1 MEDKYLIKV
10 EAMLE
15 TRVNNHDLLTVLERK
30 HILKQLKH
38 MLIEEEF
45 IFLEALK
52 IDLKKSAFEAYASEF
67 AVLLNEIDYVLKN
80 IDKWSKE
87 KSSYRFKIGTIE
99 KVEKNREAYGT
110 VLVISPWNYPLQLAL
125 MPVISAISAGNS
137 CVIKPSEHAPATSE
151 ALQKL
156 IDVYFPHHQLT
167 VVLGTDEI
175 AKKLIDMPFN
185 LIFFTG
191 SKKTGNLVYQQAA
204 KKQKPVIMELGGKN
218 PCIIDETGFSKE
230 NIKEIVWG
238 KYLNSGQTCVAPDIL
253 FVHQSI
259 YESALLA
266 LKETIVSFYGEMTN
280 ETVDYGRIIN
290 AEHYNRLEDLL
301 EDGKIY
307 YGGLTKREELFI
319 EPTLLIDINEKSS
332 LLKEEIFGPIL
343 PVIPYTD
350 LNELLQQNLLQK
362 DSLVVYLFSKNNKTV
377 NLLKK
382 QMKSTISQNHVI
394 QYATNPYIAFGGNG
408 RSGFGVYHGYAGYT
422 SCSYER
428 AISKSFTYKQM
439 NKKFPPY
446 KKQDLALL
454 RKLRKWLI

>member
-1 MEDKYLIKV
+1 MEDKYFIKI

-15 TRVNNHDLLTVLERK
+15 SKVNNHNLLPVLERK
-30 HILKQLKH
+30 QILKQLKH

-45 IFLEALK
+45 VFLEALNT
-52 IDLKKSAFEAYASEF
+52 DLKKSAFEAYASEF

-87 KSSYRFKIGTIE
+87 KSSYRCKIGTIQ
-99 KVEKNREAYGT
+99 KVEKNRDAYGT

-137 CVIKPSEHAPATSE
+137 CVIKPSEHAPATSK

-156 IDVYFPHHQLT
+156 IDVYFLPEQII
-167 VVLGTDEI
+167 VVQGDAEI
-175 AKKLIDMPFN
+175 AKKLINLPFN
-185 LIFFTG
+185 LLFFTG
-191 SKKTGNLVYQQAA
+191 SEKIGNLVYQQAA
-204 KKQKPVIMELGGKN
+204 TKQMPVIMELGGKN
-218 PCIIDETGFSKE
+218 PCIIDETGFSE
-230 NIKEIVWG
+230 NALKEIVWG
-238 KYLNSGQTCVAPDIL
+238 KYLNAGQTCIAPDTL

-259 YESALLA
+259 YEETLEA
-266 LKETIVSFYGEMTN
+266 LKENIVSFFGEN
-280 ETVDYGRIIN
+280 PSESLDYGRLIH
-290 AEHYNRLEDLL
+290 EDHYHRLERLL
-301 EDGKIY
+301 AAGTIY
-307 YGGLTKREELFI
+307 YGGSTKREELFI
-319 EPTLLIDINEKSS
+319 EPTLLININQKSA

-350 LNELLQQNLLQK
+350 LNELLHENLLQK
-362 DSLVVYLFSKNNKTV
+362 DSLVVYLFSKNNDTL

-382 QMKSTISQNHVI
+382 QMKSTISINHVI
-394 QYATNPYIAFGGNG
+394 QYATNPKIAFGGIG
-408 RSGFGVYHGYAGYT
+408 RSGFGAYHGYAGYK

-446 KKQDLALL
+446 KKQDLTLL